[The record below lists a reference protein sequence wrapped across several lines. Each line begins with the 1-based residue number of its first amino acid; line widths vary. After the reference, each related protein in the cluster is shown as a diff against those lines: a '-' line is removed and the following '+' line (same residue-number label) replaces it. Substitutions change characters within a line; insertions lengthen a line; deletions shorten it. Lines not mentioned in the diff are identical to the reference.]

1 MMVTGY
7 KKEENTMNGIKILKG
22 IPKYARQQLR
32 PRTVILAVIV
42 AFGTCPVFAL
52 SPVDPGTGATP
63 WTPQPEADQLP
74 PGLAVTY
81 SYGRQVHVDA
91 IEVLRNP
98 VIGKP
103 LENIA
108 HRTIDGNVLTST
120 QAMMVAAHIRGLIR
134 FEAAGTVVFRIESN
148 DGVKAKVGGRQSW
161 VDPEIHPNR
170 WSAPIPVVI
179 DVPGW
184 YEMWINYYQKK
195 GTSALQLVWTTPDS
209 SEETHVP
216 PSAFS
221 HLEIQVG
228 Q

>member
-1 MMVTGY
+1 MNPMHGFNEIVALACRRIGGWRVIPAMIVWLWAGSAWALTPVDAVTG
-7 KKEENTMNGIKILKG
+7 
-22 IPKYARQQLR
+22 A
-32 PRTVILAVIV
+32 
-42 AFGTCPVFAL
+42 AL
-52 SPVDPGTGATP
+52 
-63 WTPQPEADQLP
+63 WTPQPEAVELR

-81 SYGRQVHVDA
+81 SYGRQVHVDD

-98 VIGKP
+98 VVGKP

-120 QAMMVAAHIRGLIR
+120 QAMLVAAHIRGLIH
-134 FEAAGTVVFRIESN
+134 FDAAGTYVFRIESN
-148 DGVKAKVGGRQSW
+148 DGVKAKIGGRQIW

-179 DVPGW
+179 DTPGR
-184 YEMWINYYQKK
+184 YELWINYYQKK
-195 GTSALQLVWTTPDS
+195 GTSALQLVWTTPGA

-216 PSAFS
+216 PGAFS
-221 HLEIQVG
+221 HLEAQIG

>member
-1 MMVTGY
+1 
-7 KKEENTMNGIKILKG
+7 MNGIKILKG
-22 IPKYARQQLR
+22 ILKYARQQLR

-42 AFGTCPVFAL
+42 AFGTGPVFAL
-52 SPVDPGTGATP
+52 SPVDPVTGATP
-63 WTPQPEADQLP
+63 WTPQPEADQLH

-81 SYGRQVHVDA
+81 SYGRQVHVDD

-134 FEAAGTVVFRIESN
+134 FEAAGTYVFRIESN
-148 DGVKAKVGGRQSW
+148 DGVKAKIGGRQIW

-184 YEMWINYYQKK
+184 YELWINYYQKK

>member
-1 MMVTGY
+1 
-7 KKEENTMNGIKILKG
+7 MNGTKILK
-22 IPKYARQQLR
+22 ILRRVLRQTRQQFRASAIIPIIIATLG
-32 PRTVILAVIV
+32 I
-42 AFGTCPVFAL
+42 GPVFAL
-52 SPVDPGTGATP
+52 SPVDPVTGATP
-63 WTPQPEADQLP
+63 WAPQPEAGELR

-81 SYGRQVHVDA
+81 SYGRQVHVDD

-120 QAMMVAAHIRGLIR
+120 QAMLVAAHIRGLIQ
-134 FEAAGTVVFRIESN
+134 FEAAGTYVFRIESN
-148 DGVKAKVGGRQSW
+148 DGVKAKIGGRQIW

-179 DVPGW
+179 DAPGW
-184 YEMWINYYQKK
+184 YELWINYYQKK

-221 HLEIQVG
+221 HLESQVG

>member
-1 MMVTGY
+1 
-7 KKEENTMNGIKILKG
+7 MNGIKILKG
-22 IPKYARQQLR
+22 ILKRARQQLR
-32 PRTVILAVIV
+32 RRTVILAVIA
-42 AFGTCPVFAL
+42 AFGSGPVFAL
-52 SPVDPGTGATP
+52 SPVDPVTGATP
-63 WTPQPEADQLP
+63 WTPQPEANQLH

-81 SYGRQVHVDA
+81 SYSRQVHVDD

-120 QAMMVAAHIRGLIR
+120 QTMLVAAHIRGLIR
-134 FEAAGTVVFRIESN
+134 FDAAGTYVFRIESN
-148 DGVKAKVGGRQSW
+148 DGVKAKIGGQQIW

-179 DVPGW
+179 ETPGW
-184 YEMWINYYQKK
+184 YELWINYYQKK
-195 GTSALQLVWTTPDS
+195 GTSALQLVWTTPGS
-209 SEETHVP
+209 SEEAHVP
-216 PSAFS
+216 PGAFA
-221 HLEIQVG
+221 HLEAQVG

>member
-1 MMVTGY
+1 MGSMSDRNGSFNRVCWCARGRILVSAVIAALGVGPAWALAPVEAVTGA
-7 KKEENTMNGIKILKG
+7 MLW
-22 IPKYARQQLR
+22 
-32 PRTVILAVIV
+32 
-42 AFGTCPVFAL
+42 
-52 SPVDPGTGATP
+52 S
-63 WTPQPEADQLP
+63 PQPEAAQLH

-81 SYGRQVHVDA
+81 SYGRQVHVDD

-120 QAMMVAAHIRGLIR
+120 QAMLVAAHIRGLIH
-134 FEAAGTVVFRIESN
+134 FEAAGTYVFRIESN
-148 DGVKAKVGGRQSW
+148 DGVKAKIGGRQIW

-179 DVPGW
+179 ETPGW
-184 YEMWINYYQKK
+184 YELWINYYQKK
-195 GTSALQLVWTTPDS
+195 GTSALQLVWTTPGA
-209 SEETHVP
+209 SEEAHVP
-216 PSAFS
+216 PGVLA
-221 HLEIQVG
+221 HLEAQVG

>member
-1 MMVTGY
+1 MGSMWARNGKFNGVCRRPRWWMLVLTVIAALGVGPAWALAPVEAVTGA
-7 KKEENTMNGIKILKG
+7 MLW
-22 IPKYARQQLR
+22 A
-32 PRTVILAVIV
+32 
-42 AFGTCPVFAL
+42 
-52 SPVDPGTGATP
+52 
-63 WTPQPEADQLP
+63 PQPEAAQLH

-81 SYGRQVHVDA
+81 SYSRQVHVDD

-120 QAMMVAAHIRGLIR
+120 QAMLVAAHIRGLIR
-134 FEAAGTVVFRIESN
+134 FDAPGTYLFRIESN
-148 DGVKAKVGGRQSW
+148 DGVKAKIGGQQIW

-179 DVPGW
+179 ETPGW
-184 YEMWINYYQKK
+184 YELWINYYQKK
-195 GTSALQLVWTTPDS
+195 GTSALQLVWTTPGS

-216 PSAFS
+216 PAAFA
-221 HLEIQVG
+221 HLEAQVG